1 MPRIRPEFETGSR
14 GALMS
19 LATAGRLL
27 TRAGVV
33 GGADGGAARARHVSP
48 RTRGRTLGQ
57 HRTRFGHRG
66 DGRPLATG
74 GGVGWLHVAVLGVL
88 AGTWLL
94 GAGLVVTGLAGFSRP
109 RRPVWT
115 HRPAAGRVTVD
126 IRALAIRVEGRLRA
140 RRQSAGGTG

>member
-33 GGADGGAARARHVSP
+33 LALTAAPLALVTFLLVLADAPSVSTGLDSAIAATGG
-48 RTRGRTLGQ
+48 
-57 HRTRFGHRG
+57 
-66 DGRPLATG
+66 PLATG
-74 GGVGWLHVAVLGVL
+74 GGVGWLLHVAVLGVL

-94 GAGLVVTGLAGFSRP
+94 GAGLVVTGLA
-109 RRPVWT
+109 
-115 HRPAAGRVTVD
+115 D
-126 IRALAIRVEGRLRA
+126 
-140 RRQSAGGTG
+140 